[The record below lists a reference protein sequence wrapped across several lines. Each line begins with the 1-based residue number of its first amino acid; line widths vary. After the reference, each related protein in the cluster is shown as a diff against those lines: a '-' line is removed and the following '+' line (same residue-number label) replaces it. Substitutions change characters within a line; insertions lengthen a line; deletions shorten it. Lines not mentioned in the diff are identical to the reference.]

1 MRKQA
6 NVRAYDYRVTARYNG
21 NYVDWSV
28 SEMTFDGWKHCKSGY
43 ERFIAKA
50 RSAARQEIMKL
61 SEIRYGADF
70 RISNLVPCGNEG
82 DCMVWGCFVYR
93 RVAGSTGDIIKLPT
107 NKKGQNKMINMATA
121 QDYITDYITNSSQNP
136 EEWNVWNAADQLV
149 DYMRQNNIDNYDEV
163 DEDVYTDIL
172 QNNAR

>member
-1 MRKQA
+1 
-6 NVRAYDYRVTARYNG
+6 
-21 NYVDWSV
+21 
-28 SEMTFDGWKHCKSGY
+28 
-43 ERFIAKA
+43 
-50 RSAARQEIMKL
+50 
-61 SEIRYGADF
+61 
-70 RISNLVPCGNEG
+70 
-82 DCMVWGCFVYR
+82 
-93 RVAGSTGDIIKLPT
+93 
-107 NKKGQNKMINMATA
+107 MINMATA